1 MSIIAILSLFHRFLL
16 LPPALKVSVVCTL
29 SQLTA
34 AFSSPYLEV
43 ITLSGGAP
51 PPHSSLLLLCGV
63 LSVNKG
69 TWEFLP
75 HINEPQALKGP
86 LFFLFFFF
94 FNFPAKAE
102 LNNISKVT

>member
-1 MSIIAILSLFHRFLL
+1 MEACFFFNCVFLTITFMSIIAILSLFHRFLL

-51 PPHSSLLLLCGV
+51 PP
-63 LSVNKG
+63 
-69 TWEFLP
+69 P
-75 HINEPQALKGP
+75 
-86 LFFLFFFF
+86 
-94 FNFPAKAE
+94 
-102 LNNISKVT
+102 

>member
-1 MSIIAILSLFHRFLL
+1 MEKCYGSMFFLNRVFLSCSCPLLPYSLSLFHRFLV
-16 LPPALKVSVVCTL
+16 LPPGLKLSVICTL
-29 SQLTA
+29 SASQA

-51 PPHSSLLLLCGV
+51 PRRSLLLLCGV

-86 LFFLFFFF
+86 LFF
-94 FNFPAKAE
+94 
-102 LNNISKVT
+102 